1 MAGSLIISWVLAGL
15 SVVLIRLGWGTRR
28 SVALA
33 GWALAAVSLAILTL
47 ADGAWGMATGFTTGM
62 IVALVIVL
70 HAASRSPAKRR
81 RAVGQADAL
90 VLRRSDGGLARRLA
104 VFVLVVPV
112 AFVAAQW
119 FAFTVQALVR
129 QGAPLDADSV
139 ALTLFLQPAT
149 WAALM
154 SWQMTLS
161 GPVRMIVPPLV
172 IAALGAVLWSMS

>member
-1 MAGSLIISWVLAGL
+1 MTRWLIISLVLTGL
-15 SVVLIRLGWGTRR
+15 SVVLVRLGWGTRR

-33 GWALAAVSLAILTL
+33 GWALAVVSFVLLTL
-47 ADGAWGMATGFTTGM
+47 SDGAWGMATGFTAGM

-70 HAASRSPAKRR
+70 HAAWRSPAKRR
-81 RAVGQADAL
+81 RAVRQADPL
-90 VLRRSDGGLARRLA
+90 VLRRGDGGLARRLA

-129 QGAPLDADSV
+129 RGAPPDADSV
-139 ALTLFLQPAT
+139 ALTLFLQPMT
-149 WAALM
+149 WTALM
-154 SWQMTLS
+154 SWQMMLS
-161 GPVRMIVPPLV
+161 GPVRMAFPPLV